1 MHKLPANILQLFKQE
16 VGGGGGGGS
25 SFSWADVFLVDKYL
39 SFGKVCQKFQQL
51 GLFYSN
57 EGLLLAPVVQKV
69 DNIIQWIV
77 Q

>member
-16 VGGGGGGGS
+16 VGGGRGGS

-51 GLFYSN
+51 SLFYSN
-57 EGLLLAPVVQKV
+57 EGLPLAPVVQKL

>member
-16 VGGGGGGGS
+16 VGGRGGGGS

-51 GLFYSN
+51 SLFYSN

>member
-1 MHKLPANILQLFKQE
+1 MHKLPADFTVVQA
-16 VGGGGGGGS
+16 GGGGAGGGGS

-51 GLFYSN
+51 SLFYSN

>member
-16 VGGGGGGGS
+16 VGGWGGGGS

-51 GLFYSN
+51 SLFYSN

>member
-1 MHKLPANILQLFKQE
+1 MHKLPANFYSCSSRRW
-16 VGGGGGGGS
+16 GGAGGEGS

-51 GLFYSN
+51 SLFYSN
-57 EGLLLAPVVQKV
+57 EGLPLAPVVQKL

>member
-16 VGGGGGGGS
+16 VVGRGGGGI

-51 GLFYSN
+51 SLFYSN

>member
-16 VGGGGGGGS
+16 VGGRGGGGS

-51 GLFYSN
+51 SLFYRN

>member
-1 MHKLPANILQLFKQE
+1 MHKLPANILQLFKLE
-16 VGGGGGGGS
+16 GGGGGGS
-25 SFSWADVFLVDKYL
+25 SFSWEDVFLLDKYL

-51 GLFYSN
+51 TLFYSD
-57 EGLLLAPVVQKV
+57 EGLLLAPVVQQV

>member
-16 VGGGGGGGS
+16 VGGGGEES
-25 SFSWADVFLVDKYL
+25 SFSWADVFLVDKYV

-51 GLFYSN
+51 TLFYSN
-57 EGLLLAPVVQKV
+57 EGLLLAPVVQQV

>member
-16 VGGGGGGGS
+16 VGGRGGGGS

-51 GLFYSN
+51 SLFYSN
-57 EGLLLAPVVQKV
+57 DGLLLAPVVQKV

>member
-1 MHKLPANILQLFKQE
+1 MHKLPANILQLFKLD
-16 VGGGGGGGS
+16 GGGGS
-25 SFSWADVFLVDKYL
+25 SFFWADVFLVDKYL

-51 GLFYSN
+51 SLFYSN

>member
-1 MHKLPANILQLFKQE
+1 MHKLPANILRLFKQE
-16 VGGGGGGGS
+16 VGGRGGGGS

-51 GLFYSN
+51 SLFYSN

>member
-16 VGGGGGGGS
+16 GGGS

-51 GLFYSN
+51 SLFYSN
-57 EGLLLAPVVQKV
+57 EGLPLAPVVQKL